1 MPELNLLKANVDQL
15 LELFVLDEHR
25 DHLGKLDLTRVN
37 QQVVDGFGHEFIL
50 AHRIRLKACR
60 LDHAVAEEYRALE
73 AREERWA
80 QLGHSLLLEL
90 QRLL

>member
-15 LELFVLDEHR
+15 LELFVFDEHR
-25 DHLGKLDLTRVN
+25 DHFGKLDLTWVN
-37 QQVVDGFGHEFIL
+37 QQVLHGFGHKFIL
-50 AHRIRLKACR
+50 AHRVCLKAGR

-80 QLGHSLLLEL
+80 QLGYTLLLKL